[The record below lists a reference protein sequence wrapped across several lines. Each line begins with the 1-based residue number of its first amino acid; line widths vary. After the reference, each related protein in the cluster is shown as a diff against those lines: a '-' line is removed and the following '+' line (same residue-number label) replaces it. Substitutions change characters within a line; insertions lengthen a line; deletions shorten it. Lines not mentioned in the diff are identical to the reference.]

1 MENVIEGMCWYV
13 AFLFS
18 VTVHEAAHAWMAKL
32 GGDMTAYN
40 GGQVSLDP
48 LPHIRREPFGTV
60 VFPLLSLFVLRI
72 GWPFGYASAPYDP
85 EWAERYPRR
94 AAIMAAA
101 GPFSNLTLAIISGL
115 LIRLG
120 VAAGVFAAPA
130 SVDSYIHVVNAHEAG
145 FWSNAAVL
153 ISMLFSLNLIL
164 TILNLIPF
172 PPLDGS
178 SAITFFM
185 SEEQARKYR
194 SVVNNPMFGIIGILV
209 AWNIFNPLFEPIFV
223 AALNVLYFPAHRYG

>member
-1 MENVIEGMCWYV
+1 VDNIIQGMCWYV

-32 GGDMTAYN
+32 GGDMTAYH

-60 VFPLLSLFVLRI
+60 VFPFLSLFVLRM

-101 GPFSNLTLAIISGL
+101 GPFSNLTIAVISGL

-120 VAAGVFAAPA
+120 IVVGVFDAPA
-130 SVDSYIHVVNAHEAG
+130 SINLTRVVIAGSAG

-153 ISMLFSLNLIL
+153 ISMMFSLNLIL

-185 SEEQARKYR
+185 PEEQARKYR
-194 SVVNNPMFGIIGILV
+194 SFVNNPMFGIIGILV
-209 AWNIFNPLFEPIFV
+209 AWKIFNPLFQPIFT
-223 AALNVLYFPAHRYG
+223 AAVNVLYFSIERYG

>member
-18 VTVHEAAHAWMAKL
+18 VTVHEAAHAWIAKL
-32 GGDMTAYN
+32 GGDMTAYH

-101 GPFSNLTLAIISGL
+101 GPFSNLTIAIVSAL

-120 VAAGVFAAPA
+120 IAAGVFEAPDSINLTRVVIA
-130 SVDSYIHVVNAHEAG
+130 GSVG

-178 SAITFFM
+178 GAITFFM
-185 SEEQARKYR
+185 SEERARNYR
-194 SVVNNPMFGIIGILV
+194 RFVSNPMFGFIGILV
-209 AWNIFNPLFEPIFV
+209 AWKIFNPIFDPIFV
-223 AALNVLYFPAHRYG
+223 AALNILYFPGHRYG